1 MNTQFHDDDLLE
13 LLQSALCNAYA
24 LARYDE
30 AEKFLRMILTTR
42 PDYVDAYN
50 DLGIILKVLGRPDEA
65 ISVYQQALALDAD
78 NAKLYNN
85 LANIFKENGDFEPAE
100 DHYRQALLRDPSY
113 VDAHRNLGVLYK
125 EFHRYG
131 DAEASYRQ
139 ALLHDPQSIET
150 QSNLSFLLLE
160 QGRFEEGWHLY
171 ETRYDPQ
178 INPTFFRPEFPFPQ
192 WSGEPL
198 KERSIL
204 ILPEQG
210 YGDEIQFV
218 RYLSELKKRGASR
231 ITLLCKDPLKRL
243 FSTLDTIDRVITSL
257 EEIEEHDYWSFLL
270 SLPLH
275 CNTTLETIPA
285 RLPYLSVNDEWID
298 RRIAPRDTLNVG
310 IVWRGSASHDNDHN
324 RSLNTLAALSQ
335 LWQIA
340 GTTFYSLQKEPT
352 HEDTLLLDQLPII
365 DLSHYMDDFAD
376 TAALISQLDL
386 VICVDTAIAHLC
398 GALGKECWVLLPFT
412 LCDWRWLEERE
423 DSPWYPNVMHLFR
436 QTSPKSW
443 EQTILRVADALEK
456 RVQSHQQSTLEELL

>member
-1 MNTQFHDDDLLE
+1 MNTQFHDDDLLA
-13 LLQSALCNAYA
+13 LLQSALFNAYA

-30 AEKFLRMILTTR
+30 AENFLRMILTNR

-100 DHYRQALLRDPSY
+100 HHYRQALLRDPFY
-113 VDAHRNLGVLYK
+113 IDAHRNLGMLYK

-139 ALLHDPQSIET
+139 ALLHDPQSIKT
-150 QSNLSFLLLE
+150 QANLSFLLLE
-160 QGRFEEGWHLY
+160 QGRFEEGWKLY

-178 INPTFFRPEFPFPQ
+178 INPTFFAPGLPFPQ
-192 WSGEPL
+192 WRGESL

-218 RYLSELKKRGASR
+218 RYLSEVKKRGASR

-243 FSTLDTIDRVITSL
+243 FSTLDTIDRVITSV
-257 EEIEEHDYWSFLL
+257 EEIKEHDYWSFLL

-285 RLPYLSVNDEWID
+285 QLPYLSVSDEWID
-298 RRIAPRDTLNVG
+298 HRIAHDDTLNIG
-310 IVWRGSASHDNDHN
+310 IVWRGSASHDNDRN
-324 RSLNTLAALSQ
+324 RSLSSLSLFEP
-335 LWQIA
+335 LWRIS
-340 GTTFYSLQKEPT
+340 GTSFYSLQKELNPENT
-352 HEDTLLLDQLPII
+352 VFLEEQPII
-365 DLSHYMDDFAD
+365 DLSPYMDDFAA

-398 GALGKECWVLLPFT
+398 GALGKECWVLLPSM

-423 DSPWYPNVMHLFR
+423 DSPWYPNIMHLFR
-436 QTSPKSW
+436 QTSPKGW
-443 EQTILRVADALEK
+443 EQMILRVADALEK